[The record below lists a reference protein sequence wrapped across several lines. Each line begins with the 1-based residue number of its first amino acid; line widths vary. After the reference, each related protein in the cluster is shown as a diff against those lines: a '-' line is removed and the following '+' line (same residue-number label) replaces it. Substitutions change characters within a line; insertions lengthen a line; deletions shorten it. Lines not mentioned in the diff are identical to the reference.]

1 MTPATAYR
9 LAGLCAVLGGLL
21 RLIGPLAPDV
31 LQGQALQINW
41 LLTDVLLLLGLVGI
55 YGYSRKSLGL
65 TGMVGFVLAV
75 AGVLIVRSGGDMIFG
90 PGTYRYGAVV
100 WTVGMAVMAFPML
113 LRGVGHM
120 VAAGLWTLAL
130 IIGIFSAMRPGESW
144 GVLLAEIAFSAGYIA
159 AGLPLIA
166 RPDKGETQ

>member
-9 LAGLCAVLGGLL
+9 LAGFCAVLGGLL

-31 LQGQALQINW
+31 LHGQALQINW
-41 LLTDVLLLLGLVGI
+41 LATDVLLMLGLVGI
-55 YGYSRKSLGL
+55 YGYSRKSLGF
-65 TGMVGFVLAV
+65 TGMLGFVLAV
-75 AGVLIVRSGGDMIFG
+75 TGLIIVRSGGDMIFG

-100 WTVGMAVMAFPML
+100 WTIGMAVIAFPML

-120 VAAGLWTLAL
+120 IAAGLWTLAL
-130 IIGIFSAMRPGESW
+130 IIGLFSVMRPGESW
-144 GVLLAEIAFSAGYIA
+144 GVMLAEIAFSAGYIA